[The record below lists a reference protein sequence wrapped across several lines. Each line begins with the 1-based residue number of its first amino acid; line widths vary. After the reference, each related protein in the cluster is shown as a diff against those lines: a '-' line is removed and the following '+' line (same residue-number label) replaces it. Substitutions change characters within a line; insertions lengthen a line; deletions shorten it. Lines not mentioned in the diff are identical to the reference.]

1 MTHQVVVLGSANAD
15 YSMRVASIPEPGETL
30 LGDDFSFALGGKG
43 ANQAMACAR
52 LGASTAFIAS
62 VGDDAAGRLALETYR
77 AAGLDT
83 THVSTGTL
91 ATGSALIFVADNG
104 ENSIG
109 VAAGANSELDLETVE
124 RCASAIA
131 AADYLLM
138 QLESPLASIEAAAR
152 LARASG
158 SRVIL
163 NPAPAQPLSE
173 ALLAEVDILT
183 PNETELATLTGMP
196 ITSTLDME
204 RAATALRQRGV
215 NTVIVTCGPA
225 GALIVSADQI
235 RQITAPMV
243 AALDTTA
250 AGDTFNGAL
259 VVALAEGR
267 NLTAAVSFATHAAAL
282 SVTRRGAIDAIPTR
296 AEVDAFL

>member
-52 LGASTAFIAS
+52 LGASTSFVAC

-83 THVSTGTL
+83 THVCTGAL

-109 VAAGANSELDLETVE
+109 VAAGANSELDLEAVE
-124 RCASAIA
+124 HGASVIA

-158 SRVIL
+158 TRVIL

-204 RAATALRQRGV
+204 RAAAALRQRGV
-215 NTVIVTCGPA
+215 DTVIVTCGSA

-235 RQITAPMV
+235 QQIPAPMV

-267 NLTAAVSFATHAAAL
+267 NLAAAVSFATHAAAL